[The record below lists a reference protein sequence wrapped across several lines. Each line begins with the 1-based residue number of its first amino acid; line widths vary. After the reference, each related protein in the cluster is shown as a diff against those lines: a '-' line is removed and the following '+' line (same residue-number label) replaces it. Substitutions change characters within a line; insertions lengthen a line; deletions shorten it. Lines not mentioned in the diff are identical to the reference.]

1 MENRLTLEKCW
12 LDGRRESG
20 GLAVHAAII
29 AGWTGRDR
37 DALEAHIRELEELG
51 VARPGSVPVF
61 YRVSAGLLTTAPD
74 LEVLGGDSS
83 GEVEAVLFIMED
95 GLWIGVGSD
104 HTDRVAE
111 ARLGVAASKQLCPK
125 PVSPEIWRYDEVRDH
140 WDDIILRSY
149 ITTGKG
155 RRLYQ
160 EGKVSALH
168 EPAALVDKYAETE
181 GPPGAGTAMFCG
193 TFAVNGGPEPSDS
206 FEMEMEDPV
215 LGRTLRHGYSVHRLP
230 LVK

>member
-12 LDGRRESG
+12 ADGRRESG
-20 GLAVHAAII
+20 GVTVRAAII

-37 DALEAHIRELEELG
+37 DALEAHISELEELG
-51 VARPGSVPVF
+51 VARPGAMPVF

-74 LEVLGGDSS
+74 VEVLGGDTS
-83 GEVEAVLFIMED
+83 GEVEAVLYIMED
-95 GLWIGVGSD
+95 GLWVGVGSD

-125 PVSPEIWRYDEVRDH
+125 PVSPEIWRYDEVREH
-140 WDDIILRSY
+140 WDEITLRSY
-149 ITTGKG
+149 VTTGEG

-160 EGKVSALH
+160 EGKVSAMFA
-168 EPAALVDKYAETE
+168 PTDLVEKYTETE
-181 GPPGAGTAMFCG
+181 APPPVGTAMFCG
-193 TFAVNGGPEPSDS
+193 TFAVDGGPEPSQS

-215 LGRTLRHGYSVHRLP
+215 LERTLCHGYSVHSLP
-230 LVK
+230 LVE